1 MKTLDS
7 LLPSHWMRTS
17 AKRSPLRG
25 AGARSRRA
33 AGSAGERGQSLIEFT
48 FSFPLLLALLI
59 GLAGM
64 SWLFYSYV
72 TVTLAA
78 REGAS
83 AIVHDPYITVDQV
96 RGIVRGKSISLIQAN
111 LPDSN
116 IIVEPNPSQWVSGA
130 RVSVTVKYLVP
141 LPSLSIPDLKGNRI
155 LILGPIEVRAT
166 SNMTID

>member
-1 MKTLDS
+1 MSVPRTALANGSKTNDLDQPNQS
-7 LLPSHWMRTS
+7 GSRPRTQ
-17 AKRSPLRG
+17 RSN
-25 AGARSRRA
+25 S
-33 AGSAGERGQSLIEFT
+33 GERGQSLVEFT

-72 TVTLAA
+72 TITLAA

-83 AIVHDPYITVDQV
+83 AIVHDPYITVSQV
-96 RGIVRGKSISLIQAN
+96 RGIVRGKSISLIQSN

-116 IIVEPNPSQWVSGA
+116 IIVEPDPSQWVSGV

-141 LPSLSIPDLKGNRI
+141 LPRLSIPDLRGNRI
-155 LILGPIEVRAT
+155 LIFGPIEVRAT